1 MTLSKKPYKGCRD
14 FIPKDMRIREFLF
27 NNMHSSAKKF
37 AYEPY
42 DGPLLEEVELYKA
55 KSGEELINDQIY
67 SFEDRGGRQVAIRPE
82 MTPTLARMV
91 AGVHR
96 EVPKPLR
103 WYSIPN
109 LMRYEKPQ
117 RGRVREHWQYNVDI
131 FGAPKNLGEVE
142 ILNLIIDFLTGFGAD
157 KSMFSILINDR
168 SIVDSLFCQVL
179 GLDEEKSYK
188 LYKVIDKAKKVSA
201 EKLDKM
207 IIETIEDTKKI
218 DAFKEY
224 LSCSTFEDIL
234 AYIQKHQL
242 QEQTQDF
249 AQFIQMVKE
258 LSMADYIQ
266 YDPTI
271 VRGLDYYTGIVFE
284 IFDKHPENNRA
295 IAGGGAY
302 ANLLQIFNEPA
313 LSGVGFG
320 LGDVT
325 LKDFLATHN
334 LLPDFTHAQNDLY
347 VFYTQKEQQLKSLN
361 WSNDL
366 RAHNLNIE
374 LHLGEIK
381 FNKIF
386 KLAQNK
392 GYEHIAIIEER
403 DGKVTAQLKNLS
415 DKSSEVFE
423 LTDIQSI
430 KKYLKKG

>member
-1 MTLSKKPYKGCRD
+1 
-14 FIPKDMRIREFLF
+14 
-27 NNMHSSAKKF
+27 
-37 AYEPY
+37 
-42 DGPLLEEVELYKA
+42 
-55 KSGEELINDQIY
+55 
-67 SFEDRGGRQVAIRPE
+67 
-82 MTPTLARMV
+82 
-91 AGVHR
+91 
-96 EVPKPLR
+96 
-103 WYSIPN
+103 
-109 LMRYEKPQ
+109 
-117 RGRVREHWQYNVDI
+117 
-131 FGAPKNLGEVE
+131 
-142 ILNLIIDFLTGFGAD
+142 
-157 KSMFSILINDR
+157 
-168 SIVDSLFCQVL
+168 
-179 GLDEEKSYK
+179 
-188 LYKVIDKAKKVSA
+188 
-201 EKLDKM
+201 M